1 MKTNRA
7 KNNFKKAKSSALF
20 LISSVSF
27 VFLAWLLVFGKIKA
41 VESFSSLFKK
51 LPQNDS
57 EFVQKTENILGT
69 AVKNVSGG
77 SVKSATEKGSAVF
90 ESSEVAEPAREIR
103 DDVKQKIDETF
114 ETAKELPAKEIKVI
128 QRQIC
133 KEWLGEELLATPSA
147 Q

>member
-1 MKTNRA
+1 MKRKRT
-7 KNNFKKAKSSALF
+7 KKSFKKAKSSALF

-27 VFLAWLLVFGKIKA
+27 VILVWLLMFGKIKA
-41 VESFSSLFKK
+41 AESLSSLFKK

-69 AVKNVSGG
+69 AVKEVSGG
-77 SVKSATEKGSAVF
+77 SVKSATQKGSEVF
-90 ESSEVAEPAREIR
+90 EGSEVAEPAREIR

-133 KEWLGEELLATPSA
+133 KEWLGEEILATPSA